1 MESKTA
7 VEPLLEQI
15 VARIVEQAQPEK
27 VILFGSRAR
36 GDARSSSD
44 FDILVIKESDE
55 PRSRRDVPLYRA
67 LAGLWADVDIIV
79 YTPEEVWEWSAVPQ
93 AFVTTAVREGKV
105 LYEGKPCAKAKAGS
119 SMKEKADLVRGW
131 LRRARSDLVAMEV
144 LLNAGAFDAACFH
157 AQQAAEKYLKAFL
170 IHHDTQFP
178 FTHELDKLIKLCAGI
193 DPSFQSL
200 ATTADS
206 LTPYAMKLRYD
217 ETFWPA
223 LEEAQAARA
232 SALAGKE
239 FVHGRLPKEIVEK
252 MR

>member
-55 PRSRRDVPLYRA
+55 PRARREVPLYRA

-93 AFVTTAVREGKV
+93 AFVTTAVREGRI
-105 LYEGKPCAKAKAGS
+105 LYERAPCVKAKAVS

-131 LRRARSDLVAMEV
+131 LRRARSDLVAMEA

-232 SALAGKE
+232 SALAVKE
-239 FVHGRLPKEIVEK
+239 FVLGRLPKDIVEK

>member
-1 MESKTA
+1 
-7 VEPLLEQI
+7 
-15 VARIVEQAQPEK
+15 
-27 VILFGSRAR
+27 
-36 GDARSSSD
+36 
-44 FDILVIKESDE
+44 
-55 PRSRRDVPLYRA
+55 
-67 LAGLWADVDIIV
+67 
-79 YTPEEVWEWSAVPQ
+79 
-93 AFVTTAVREGKV
+93 
-105 LYEGKPCAKAKAGS
+105 
-119 SMKEKADLVRGW
+119 MKEKADLVRGW

-144 LLNAGAFDAACFH
+144 LLNAGAFDSACFH

-170 IHHDTQFP
+170 IHHETQFP

-232 SALAGKE
+232 SALAVKE